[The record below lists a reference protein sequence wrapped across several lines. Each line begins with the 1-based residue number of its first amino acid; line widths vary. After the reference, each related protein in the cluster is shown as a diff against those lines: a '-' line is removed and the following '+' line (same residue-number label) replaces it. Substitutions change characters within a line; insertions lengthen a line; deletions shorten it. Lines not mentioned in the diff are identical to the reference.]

1 MQQVIIK
8 YNPYK
13 METEITIDGI
23 NVLGNP
29 DYSDIS
35 YFVENK
41 LPLQTW
47 IEPISY
53 KQWGGILAAL
63 KSDDCTETLN
73 FDFYGRK
80 IDYDDFV
87 RSCKSQNTVRKNQLK
102 LNFSLHPVRSDIETS
117 KKIEEIKD
125 SLLSKEFADIIA
137 DYPDDSKEK
146 AEYQKIEQ
154 RYNHAKNKEFRV
166 VFAGLYSSGK
176 SMIINTLIRHD
187 ILPVSDETCTAKV
200 CRIVHDGNIGD
211 TVTLECFDSNMNSVI
226 GLHTFNTDEACL
238 NFFSALVPLNTE
250 TSNVKIPDFE
260 SIEIHVNLAHLY
272 PSKEMESEFTLTIVD
287 TPGTNSSTTRGISD
301 NIYDNLDKQITIDAI
316 TNQNKDMVVI
326 CVDAQNYENE
336 SLGDL
341 LREIQEVSEEDKGS
355 FTDRF
360 LFVVNKCDLLKY
372 KSGENINRR
381 KESFSKYLM
390 DKKRWG
396 IKETE
401 ATVEF
406 VPKIFMTSAY
416 IEYAIQKGA
425 AKFKKDDLQDEEKR
439 SMKKLYKDYAEEI
452 TEYENLN
459 YMLSQACDI
468 PGYRKQEFTEKFEQF
483 VEDDSLPKAVSIQS
497 GIPCIETTI
506 RDYIERYAFP
516 FKVRDLMESFSILLD
531 AVNVD
536 ITQQTTL
543 LEETETKLGE
553 NMRQREE
560 AETTRSDAKTR
571 KEKIEKIKRNIDEC
585 KTKIEGINIDGML
598 QQISNDVEA
607 EFELDKDIEWMRMH
621 RKEGVTKSKID
632 SLFKVAETFL
642 ITSCDK
648 VETRVT
654 EFEQYYK
661 NYLDSILCDLK
672 AVCEDAAQNGDHSFI
687 NSITM
692 RQIKEMNIHKLRED
706 TDATQDSRIV
716 KKANPIKKQK
726 YEKYQIF
733 KRLKQWW
740 ADDYIY
746 ESENVYSM
754 EPLIKFLNDKLDELR
769 TFLRKAEDTY
779 TQDLSLIKSR
789 AVEKIDEF
797 SNEIDELAKRIE
809 EFELKLDE
817 LSRNRDK
824 LNEEKEKQKKR
835 SIILQKLQGELNFGG
850 YSDV

>member
-1 MQQVIIK
+1 MQQVIVK

-13 METEITIDGI
+13 METEIIIDGI
-23 NVLGNP
+23 NVIGNP
-29 DYSDIS
+29 DYSDFS
-35 YFVENK
+35 YFIENK
-41 LPLQTW
+41 MPLQTW

-53 KQWGGILAAL
+53 RQWDGILCTL
-63 KSDDCTETLN
+63 KSDDCTETIN

-80 IDYDDFV
+80 VDYDDFV
-87 RSCKSQNTVRKNQLK
+87 RSCNSQNDARENKLK

-117 KKIEEIKD
+117 KKIEEVKD
-125 SLLSKEFADIIA
+125 TLLSKEFADIIV
-137 DYPDDSKEK
+137 DYPEDSKEK
-146 AEYQKIEQ
+146 AEYKKIEQ
-154 RYNHAKNKEFRV
+154 RYNHAKSNEFRV

-200 CRIVHDGNIGD
+200 CRIVHDGTIGD
-211 TVTLECFDSNMNSVI
+211 SITLECFDSNMNSVI
-226 GLHTFNTDEACL
+226 GLHTFSTDEACL
-238 NFFSALVPLNTE
+238 NFFSALVPLNPE
-250 TSNVKIPDFE
+250 ASNVKIPEFE
-260 SIEIHVNLAHLY
+260 SIEIHVNLSHLY

-287 TPGTNSSTTRGISD
+287 TPGTNSSKTRGISD

-355 FTDRF
+355 FSDRF
-360 LFVVNKCDLLKY
+360 MFVVNKCDLLKY
-372 KSGENINRR
+372 KSGENITRR
-381 KESFSKYLM
+381 KEGFSKYLM

-396 IKETE
+396 IKESE
-401 ATVEF
+401 STVEF
-406 VPKIFMTSAY
+406 IPRIFMTSAY

-452 TEYENLN
+452 TEYENIN
-459 YMLSQACDI
+459 YMLSQVCDI
-468 PGYRKQEFTEKFEQF
+468 PSYRKQEFAQKFEQF

-497 GIPCIETTI
+497 GIPCIASTI

-516 FKVRDLMESFSILLD
+516 FKVRDLMESFGILLD
-531 AVNVD
+531 AVNID
-536 ITQQTTL
+536 ISQQTAS
-543 LEETETKLGE
+543 LEETEAKLGE
-553 NMRQREE
+553 NQRQREE

-571 KEKIEKIKRNIDEC
+571 KEKIEKIKAGIDKC
-585 KTKIEGINIDGML
+585 KTKIEGVNIDGML
-598 QQISNDVEA
+598 TKISEDVET
-607 EFELDKDIEWMRMH
+607 EFELNKDIEWMRRH
-621 RKEGVTKSKID
+621 NKEGVTKEKID
-632 SLFKVAETFL
+632 SLFRVAENFL
-642 ITSCDK
+642 ITSCNE
-648 VETRVT
+648 VETRVG

-661 NYLDSILCDLK
+661 SYLDSILSDLK
-672 AVCEDAAQNGDHSFI
+672 TVCAEAVQDGEHIFD

-692 RQIKEMNIHKLRED
+692 REIKEMNIHKLRED

-754 EPLIKFLNDKLDELR
+754 EPLLKFLTDKLDELR
-769 TFLRKAEDTY
+769 TFCRKAEEIY
-779 TQDLSLIKSR
+779 SQDLSLVKAR
-789 AVEKIDEF
+789 AVEKIEEF
-797 SNEIDELAKRIE
+797 SNEIDKLAKRIE
-809 EFELKLDE
+809 EFEIKLGD
-817 LSRNRDK
+817 LSQDRDK
-824 LNEEKEKQKKR
+824 LNEELEKQRNR
-835 SIILQKLQGELNFGG
+835 SAILQKLQGELNFGG
-850 YSDV
+850 YGDV

>member
-87 RSCKSQNTVRKNQLK
+87 RSCNSQNTARKNQLK
-102 LNFSLHPVRSDIETS
+102 LNYSLHPVRSDIETS
-117 KKIEEIKD
+117 KKIEEIKG

-146 AEYQKIEQ
+146 AEYKKIEQ

-200 CRIVHDGNIGD
+200 CRIVHDGNIGNA
-211 TVTLECFDSNMNSVI
+211 VTLECFDSNMNSVI

-238 NFFSALVPLNTE
+238 NFFSALVPLNPE

-287 TPGTNSSTTRGISD
+287 TPGTNSSKTRGISD

-381 KESFSKYLM
+381 KEGFSKYLM

-531 AVNVD
+531 AVNID

-543 LEETETKLGE
+543 LEETEAKLGE
-553 NMRQREE
+553 NQRRREE

-571 KEKIEKIKRNIDEC
+571 KEKIEKIKTGIDKC
-585 KTKIEGINIDGML
+585 KIKIEGVNIDGML
-598 QQISNDVEA
+598 TKISVDVET
-607 EFELDKDIEWMRMH
+607 EFELNKDIEWMRRH
-621 RKEGVTKSKID
+621 RNEGVKKEKID

-779 TQDLSLIKSR
+779 TQDLSLVKSR

-817 LSRNRDK
+817 LSQNRDK